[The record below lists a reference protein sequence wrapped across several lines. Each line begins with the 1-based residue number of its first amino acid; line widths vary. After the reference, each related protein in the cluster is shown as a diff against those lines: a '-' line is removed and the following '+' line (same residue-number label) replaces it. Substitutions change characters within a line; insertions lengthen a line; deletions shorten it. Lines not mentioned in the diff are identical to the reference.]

1 MLKQKCPFLYTYLW
15 ITEML
20 NSLRNYVKLQYLNYS
35 TLLREDF
42 TQTPYKGSYVNI
54 IQIASLTI
62 I

>member
-1 MLKQKCPFLYTYLW
+1 
-15 ITEML
+15 ML